1 MSKPLNL
8 FLIFQLIV
16 PIPIFAEFN
25 SNFIQGKK
33 AYEDFKIEEAVG
45 LLEEAVSES
54 FEQNINLKYVSGAYL
69 LLALS
74 YMTLEEV
81 EKAENS
87 FENLLKIDKNFNLDS
102 SLHPPKVIEAFER
115 VKKKIMSETKV
126 RVDMPQESVK
136 VLEPSRVVLP
146 QTETVTLNDDFQM
159 MKSFFEAHEE
169 PKSNTWLWVGL
180 GLVAIAGGVTYAI
193 LQSQNK
199 GDNQVN
205 SLPRATAL
213 RVRIP

>member
-1 MSKPLNL
+1 MFERL
-8 FLIFQLIV
+8 F
-16 PIPIFAEFN
+16 
-25 SNFIQGKK
+25 K
-33 AYEDFKIEEAVG
+33 
-45 LLEEAVSES
+45 
-54 FEQNINLKYVSGAYL
+54 
-69 LLALS
+69 
-74 YMTLEEV
+74 
-81 EKAENS
+81 KAENS

-102 SLHPPKVIEAFER
+102 SFHPPKVIEAFER

-126 RVDMPQESVK
+126 RVDMPQESIK
-136 VLEPSRVVLP
+136 VLEPVKMALL
-146 QTETVTLNDDFQM
+146 QTETMTLSDDFQM

>member
-45 LLEEAVSES
+45 LLEEAVSGS
-54 FEQNINLKYVSGAYL
+54 FEQNINLKDVSEVYL

-87 FENLLKIDKNFNLDS
+87 FANLLKITPNFNLDS
-102 SLHPPKVIEAFER
+102 SFHPPKVIEAFDR
-115 VKKKIMSETKV
+115 VKMKIVSETEV
-126 RVDMPQESVK
+126 RVDVPQESLK
-136 VLEPSRVVLP
+136 VLEPVKMALP
-146 QTETVTLNDDFQM
+146 QTETMTLSDDFQM